1 MTTDTAHHGGNYD
14 GNDNNHEPEADPPA
28 LAGTARG
35 DHSLV
40 RLLTTCLHLVLRVL
54 RMVLDNVQLLILL
67 RQGVAGQAL
76 AASV

>member
-1 MTTDTAHHGGNYD
+1 MTTDTAHDGGNYD

-54 RMVLDNVQLLILL
+54 RMVLDLSLIHI
-67 RQGVAGQAL
+67 
-76 AASV
+76 